1 MKTLNNLAKNLFGEF
16 GFTTL
21 TEEEQEYIINKY
33 YKLKTLHEVLKTK

>member
-1 MKTLNNLAKNLFGEF
+1 MKTLNFLAKHQFGEF

-21 TEEEQEYIINKY
+21 TEEQQEYIINKY